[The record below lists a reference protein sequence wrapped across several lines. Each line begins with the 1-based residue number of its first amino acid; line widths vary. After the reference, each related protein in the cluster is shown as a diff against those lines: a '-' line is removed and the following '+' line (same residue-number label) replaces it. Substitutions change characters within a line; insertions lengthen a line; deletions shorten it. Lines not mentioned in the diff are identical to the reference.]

1 MYYFSMVLVVAATLF
16 YHISQKSINENVSP
30 GISMIVTYAV
40 ALSLSLIFLMFT
52 GNKSIAIEFKE
63 VNWAS
68 YVLGIAIFVLEIG
81 FLLVYRSG
89 WNINIA
95 GVFSNVVSG
104 VILVFIGLIVFKEN
118 LSLTNVIGIGMSILG
133 LVLINK

>member
-1 MYYFSMVLVVAATLF
+1 MYYFSMVLVVSATLF

-40 ALSLSLIFLMFT
+40 ALSLSIIFLMIT

-104 VILVFIGLIVFKEN
+104 IILIFIGLIIFKEN
-118 LSLTNVIGIGMSILG
+118 LSLTNVIGIVMSIFG
-133 LVLINK
+133 LILINK

>member
-1 MYYFSMVLVVAATLF
+1 MYYFSMVLVVTATLF

-40 ALSLSLIFLMFT
+40 ALGLSIIFFMLT

-118 LSLTNVIGIGMSILG
+118 LSLINVIGIGMSILG